1 MLVCKLCVVFLNCA
15 HHNIIC
21 FGRFNVLQRNDWNT
35 IDRHYETFESDNVCK
50 NDHDGQCTGSHCVSW
65 DNQVQCQV
73 HEHGVDCGNRPFGSL
88 GARIGIYNVSDAEF
102 GVFAKDQIQK
112 GMFVIEYLGVVTS
125 NKEVGSG
132 KVYYVMLDGDL
143 LLDGATNG
151 SLASFVNHSCTPNCS
166 LQIWMVPVSAGKYE
180 PRVGIFSLEL
190 IGKGVPL
197 TIDYR
202 MMSIVQ
208 FNMQCLC

>member
-50 NDHDGQCTGSHCVSW
+50 NDHDGRCTGSHCVSW

-102 GVFAKDQIQK
+102 GVFAKEEIQE

-132 KVYYVMLDGDL
+132 KAYYVMLDGDL
-143 LLDGATNG
+143 LLDGATCG

-180 PRVGIFSLEL
+180 QRVGIFPLEL

-197 TIDYR
+197 TIDYL
-202 MMSIVQ
+202 MMSIVP
-208 FNMQCLC
+208 FNMKCLC